1 MLPEPG
7 GLLRLQFGAGIEAAR
22 ELWLRVADELL
33 RRHAAGTAWH

>member
-7 GLLRLQFGAGIEAAR
+7 GLLQSRFGDGIVVAR
-22 ELWLRVADELL
+22 ELRLRVADEVL